1 VCVCVCVSEC
11 VCVHARAHVCMQGSH
26 FDSFPCC
33 PSGCGSNCLM
43 KFGCLLSGP
52 LIEQKGGMGLGALK
66 EADVNA

>member
-1 VCVCVCVSEC
+1 
-11 VCVHARAHVCMQGSH
+11 MQGSH